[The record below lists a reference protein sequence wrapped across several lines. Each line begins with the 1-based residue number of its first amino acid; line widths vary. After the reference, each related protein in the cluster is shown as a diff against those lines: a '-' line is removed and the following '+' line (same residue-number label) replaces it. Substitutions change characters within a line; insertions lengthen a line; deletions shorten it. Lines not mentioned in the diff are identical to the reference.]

1 MTTLTIAPQPRPKVE
16 AAQPTPI
23 WRAPARH
30 GLDGVLAR
38 ARREVLLMS
47 TLTGT
52 NAAFRRIDATVVHAA
67 LMRGVRIRAVFPD
80 ETRTRPGLC
89 THLAGLSMAG
99 VEVRTTGDVPLDTLV
114 VDGELAVMPSEESA
128 GAVTVVRLAGVITS
142 ATELF
147 QRIWP
152 YAVPLGSSDGF
163 DEVDGEGLTD
173 REREVMALLALGAT
187 DELAASQLGVSVRTV
202 RRAVSMLMDRLG
214 ARSRFQAGVKAADR
228 GWLID
233 RAS

>member
-1 MTTLTIAPQPRPKVE
+1 MTALTIAPEP
-16 AAQPTPI
+16 AIAQPTPI

-30 GLDGVLAR
+30 GLDGVLTR

-47 TLTGT
+47 TLSGT
-52 NAAFRRIDATVVHAA
+52 NAAFRRIDAAA
-67 LMRGVRIRAVFPD
+67 VQTARRRGVRIRAVFPD

-99 VEVRTTGDVPLDTLV
+99 VEVRTTDDVPLDSLV

-147 QRIWP
+147 HRIWP
-152 YAVPLGSSDGF
+152 YAVSLGSSELVEDA
-163 DEVDGEGLTD
+163 ELTE
-173 REREVMALLALGAT
+173 REREVIALLALGAT

-228 GWLID
+228 GWLVNEVDRVD